1 MFLISGVELV
11 SAACASGV
19 IGAFPTVN
27 CRSAEELD
35 AWLTEIGG
43 RVRDCNAAP
52 ICPNLVVH
60 RSNTR
65 LGDDLKVLLRHRPEI
80 VITSVG
86 SPAPVLESLHDVDTI
101 VVADVATIRH

>member
-1 MFLISGVELV
+1 MLLQTADPLSRFRNRLRLPLIAAPMFLVSGVELV

-35 AWLTEIGG
+35 AWLTEIES
-43 RVRDCNAAP
+43 RLSESDAAP

-65 LGDDLKVLLRHRPEI
+65 LGDDLKVLLSHRPEI
-80 VITSVG
+80 V
-86 SPAPVLESLHDVDTI
+86 
-101 VVADVATIRH
+101 